1 MARGQRKTLEEKIA
15 EKEELLKALQTRIK
29 SEQKE
34 LDALYSEKKVKDLES
49 LNELIKASQL
59 SEGEVTEALEAYVKL
74 KNQNAS

>member
-1 MARGQRKTLEEKIA
+1 MARGQRKSLEEKIA
-15 EKEELLKALQTRIK
+15 EKEELLRALQTRIK

>member
-15 EKEELLKALQTRIK
+15 EKEELLKAIQTRIK

-34 LDALYSEKKVKDLES
+34 LETLYSEKKVKDLEA
-49 LNELIKASQL
+49 LNELIKASRL

>member
-15 EKEELLKALQTRIK
+15 EKEELLKAIQTRIK

-34 LDALYSEKKVKDLES
+34 LEALYSEKKVKDLEA
-49 LNELIKASQL
+49 LNELIKASRL

>member
-15 EKEELLKALQTRIK
+15 EKEELLKAIQTRIK

-34 LDALYSEKKVKDLES
+34 LEALYSEKKVKDLEA